1 MDPLSAMAASG
12 MRTRIESLDMLANNI
27 ANASTSGYKADREF
41 YTLYSSPEAASDGG
55 DAMPLI
61 ERPWIDLSQ
70 GSLRVTGNS
79 LDLALSGSGFFSV
92 EGPNGPLYTRNGS
105 FRVSADGKLAD
116 SENRAVRGSDGGPI
130 AIEAN
135 QPIVVS
141 PDGTVRQG
149 GAAVGQISVVSFA
162 NTAGVA
168 KQGSSYFR
176 VVDESVS
183 SPAASRAQVEQ
194 GKLEDSNT
202 GNAEAAVRLVAVMRH
217 FEMLQKAAGM
227 AGDMSRKAIEEVAK
241 VG

>member
-1 MDPLSAMAASG
+1 M
-12 MRTRIESLDMLANNI
+12 ESLDMLANNI

-41 YTLYSSPEAASDGG
+41 YTLYSAPEAASYSG
-55 DAMPLI
+55 DTMPLI

-79 LDLALSGSGFFSV
+79 LDLAISGSGFFSV
-92 EGPNGPLYTRNGS
+92 QGSNGPLYTRNGS
-105 FRVSADGKLAD
+105 FRVSAEGKLAD
-116 SENRAVRGSDGGPI
+116 SEGHAVLASDGSSI

-135 QPIVVS
+135 QPIVIS

-162 NTAGVA
+162 NTAGLA

-176 VVDESVS
+176 VVDKSVS
-183 SPAASRAQVEQ
+183 AASASQARVEQ

-227 AGDMSRKAIEEVAK
+227 AGDLSRKAIEEVAK

>member
-1 MDPLSAMAASG
+1 
-12 MRTRIESLDMLANNI
+12 MLANNI
-27 ANASTSGYKADREF
+27 ANASTNGYKADREF
-41 YTLYSSPEAASDGG
+41 YTLYSAPEVAGDT

-61 ERPWIDLSQ
+61 ERPWIDLTQ

-79 LDLALSGSGFFSV
+79 LDVALSGSGFFSV

-105 FRVSADGKLAD
+105 FRVAADGKLAD
-116 SENRAVRGSDGGPI
+116 SEGRPVRGSDGGSI
-130 AIEAN
+130 AIGAN
-135 QPIVVS
+135 QPIVIS

-149 GAAVGQISVVSFA
+149 GAAVGQISVVGFA
-162 NTAGVA
+162 NTAGLA

-183 SPAASRAQVEQ
+183 TPAASQAQVEQ

-202 GNAEAAVRLVAVMRH
+202 GNAEGAVRLVAVMRH
-217 FEMLQKAAGM
+217 FEMLQKAAGI
-227 AGDMSRKAIEEVAK
+227 AGDLSRKAILEVAK